1 MENNSLKSYIAN
13 SSFLD
18 LKFVGKPSGRL
29 VVDYRS
35 H

>member
-18 LKFVGKPSGRL
+18 LNIVGKPSGRL